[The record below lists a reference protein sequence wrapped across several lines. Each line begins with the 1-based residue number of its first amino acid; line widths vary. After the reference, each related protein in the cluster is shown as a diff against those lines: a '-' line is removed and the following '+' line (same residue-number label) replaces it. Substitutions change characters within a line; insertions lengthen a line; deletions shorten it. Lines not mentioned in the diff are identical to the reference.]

1 MTKRRIMARPRI
13 RISRILMRLRRFIRN
28 DQLILSI
35 LAVFVG
41 ATAGGGV
48 VAIRELIDFIQGLSL
63 GGTSENLVSV
73 VSLLPWWQTLLTPAI
88 GGLMVG
94 LFIHYCIPGQKP
106 QGVAQVIEA
115 SALQGGRLSFRVGI
129 GAAIASSLSIGVGG
143 SVGREGPAIHL
154 GATFGAWFAKTLRLT
169 RSMSRALLGCG
180 AAAAVAASFNAPI
193 AGALFAHEVI
203 VGHFA
208 MSAFTPI
215 VIASVVGTI
224 VSRVYFG
231 DVPAFGITEQS
242 LTSFW
247 EFPAVVGLG
256 VAGGIVAIIFMRTA
270 MKTED
275 IIKKVPGPQWIN
287 PAIGG
292 FLIGLIAL
300 ISPHVLGVG
309 YDATDL
315 ALKVQL
321 PLYLMVSLIFMKI
334 LATSICIGSGFG
346 GGVFTPS
353 LMIGAMLG
361 GSYGIIVTGMF
372 PELSSGPGAYT
383 IIGMGAVSAAVL
395 GAPISTT
402 LIVFELTDDYPLT
415 IAVMIGVVISN
426 VVAQQFLG
434 KSFFN
439 WQLERAG
446 LDIKGGFEA
455 ALLRSIKL
463 KKLIDRNAV
472 TVSLAS
478 GLEELRNK
486 LQFSQTGE
494 LFVLGEN
501 GELCGTITLADL
513 SDIAFDHDVDN
524 LINAGDVARLHPPV
538 LVQGDNL
545 ETASK
550 VIRDSGEHF
559 IAVVESHETMKFIG
573 TLYETE
579 VMSAY
584 NRALVE
590 VRHEEHEG
598 VV

>member
-1 MTKRRIMARPRI
+1 
-13 RISRILMRLRRFIRN
+13 
-28 DQLILSI
+28 
-35 LAVFVG
+35 
-41 ATAGGGV
+41 
-48 VAIRELIDFIQGLSL
+48 
-63 GGTSENLVSV
+63 
-73 VSLLPWWQTLLTPAI
+73 
-88 GGLMVG
+88 
-94 LFIHYCIPGQKP
+94 
-106 QGVAQVIEA
+106 
-115 SALQGGRLSFRVGI
+115 
-129 GAAIASSLSIGVGG
+129 
-143 SVGREGPAIHL
+143 
-154 GATFGAWFAKTLRLT
+154 
-169 RSMSRALLGCG
+169 
-180 AAAAVAASFNAPI
+180 
-193 AGALFAHEVI
+193 
-203 VGHFA
+203 
-208 MSAFTPI
+208 
-215 VIASVVGTI
+215 
-224 VSRVYFG
+224 
-231 DVPAFGITEQS
+231 
-242 LTSFW
+242 
-247 EFPAVVGLG
+247 
-256 VAGGIVAIIFMRTA
+256 
-270 MKTED
+270 
-275 IIKKVPGPQWIN
+275 
-287 PAIGG
+287 
-292 FLIGLIAL
+292 
-300 ISPHVLGVG
+300 
-309 YDATDL
+309 
-315 ALKVQL
+315 
-321 PLYLMVSLIFMKI
+321 MKI

-361 GSYGIIVTGMF
+361 GSYGIIVTGIF

-426 VVAQQFLG
+426 VVAQQFLA

-446 LDIKGGFEA
+446 LDIKGGFES

-478 GLEELRNK
+478 GLEELRKK

-538 LVQGDNL
+538 LVQDDNL
-545 ETASK
+545 ETANK

-559 IAVVESHETMKFIG
+559 IAVVENHETMKFIG
-573 TLYETE
+573 TLYEAE
-579 VMSAY
+579 MMSAY
-584 NRALVE
+584 NKALVE

>member
-1 MTKRRIMARPRI
+1 MTKSRI
-13 RISRILMRLRRFIRN
+13 RVSRILVWLRRIIKN
-28 DQLILSI
+28 DQMILSI

-41 ATAGGGV
+41 ATAGVGV
-48 VAIRELIDFIQGLSL
+48 IAIRESIDFIQGLFF
-63 GGTSENLVSV
+63 GGTSENLIAIIYS
-73 VSLLPWWQTLLTPAI
+73 LPWWQTLFTPTI

-94 LFIHYCIPGQKP
+94 LFIFYCIPGRKP
-106 QGVAQVIEA
+106 QSVAKVIEA
-115 SALQGGRLSFRVGI
+115 SALQSGRMSFRAGI
-129 GAAIASSLSIGVGG
+129 GAAIASSVSIGVGG

-154 GATFGAWFAKTLRLT
+154 GATFGAWFARTLHLT
-169 RSMSRALLGCG
+169 RSMSQALLGCG

-215 VIASVVGTI
+215 VISSVVGTI

-231 DVPAFGITEQS
+231 DVPAFGISEQS
-242 LTSFW
+242 LASFW
-247 EFPAVVGLG
+247 ELPAVVGLG
-256 VAGGIVAIIFMRTA
+256 ISGGIVAIIFMRTA

-275 IIKKVPGPQWIN
+275 IMNKVPGPQWVN

-300 ISPHVLGVG
+300 VFPHVLGVG
-309 YDATDL
+309 YEATDL

-321 PLYLMVSLIFMKI
+321 SLYLMVSLIFLKI
-334 LATSICIGSGFG
+334 LTTSICIGSGFG

-361 GSYGIIVTGMF
+361 GSYGIIVTGIF

-383 IIGMGAVSAAVL
+383 IIGMGTVSAAVL

-415 IAVMIGVVISN
+415 IAVMLGVVISN

-434 KSFFN
+434 KSFFS

-446 LDIKGGFEA
+446 LDLKGGFETTM
-455 ALLRSIKL
+455 LRGIKVQ
-463 KKLIDRNAV
+463 KLINRGV
-472 TVSLAS
+472 ETVDVAASLQ
-478 GLEELRNK
+478 ELRKK
-486 LQFSQTGE
+486 LQFSETGE
-494 LFVLGEN
+494 LFVLDRSGK
-501 GELCGTITLADL
+501 LFGTVTLADL
-513 SDIAFDHDVDN
+513 SEVAFDHDVNN
-524 LINAGDVARLHPPV
+524 LINAGDVARLNPPFLIV
-538 LVQGDNL
+538 ADNL
-545 ETASK
+545 ETANK
-550 VIRDSGEHF
+550 VINDSGEHF
-559 IAVVESHETMKFIG
+559 IAVVESYETMEFVG
-573 TLYETE
+573 ALYETE

-584 NRALVE
+584 NKALVK